1 MSVNDN
7 TKAVDVLFKEYN
19 NLWNEKLLH
28 KQSIRKFQ
36 NYITYL
42 LSMGSIALA
51 FKGVSMTDIFKES
64 GGNSL
69 QLVNNVAGAIY
80 ILFIPFTPVVC
91 IIITF
96 IINDMFQ
103 IYVMGTQIGYIERR
117 INALLGSNPLLSWE
131 HRICPVVFG
140 GAGDR
145 RDRKYINLIRLSN
158 SLVYFPLVV
167 FVSVLTSYYASQFLW
182 WSISPTIALLYV
194 FVIVIF
200 IGVIANNFRIMAK
213 YTKSG
218 SDLSTTIGNLGG
230 YQQTSNQTG
239 VNRGGVI

>member
-1 MSVNDN
+1 MSINDN

-19 NLWNEKLLH
+19 NLWYEKLLH

-64 GGNSL
+64 GVNSL
-69 QLVNNVAGAIY
+69 QFVNNVAGAIY
-80 ILFIPFTPVVC
+80 ILFVPFTPVVC

-117 INALLGSNPLLSWE
+117 INALLGNNPLLSWE

-145 RDRKYINLIRLSN
+145 RNGKYINLIRLSN
-158 SLVYFPLVV
+158 SLVYFPMVV
-167 FVSVLTSYYASQFLW
+167 FVSVLTSYYAAQFLW
-182 WSISPTIALLYV
+182 CSISPTIALLYV
-194 FVIVIF
+194 FVIVMF
-200 IGVIANNFRIMAK
+200 VGVIANNFRIMAK

-218 SDLSTTIGNLGG
+218 SDLSTTIGNLSG
-230 YQQTSNQTG
+230 YQQTNNPAG
-239 VNRGGVI
+239 VNRVGVI

>member
-1 MSVNDN
+1 MAIDDN
-7 TKAVDVLFKEYN
+7 TAAVDALVKEYN

-42 LSMGSIALA
+42 FSMGSIALS
-51 FKGVSMTDIFKES
+51 FKGVSAVDIFKEL
-64 GGNSL
+64 GGNN
-69 QLVNNVAGAIY
+69 QQFINNVAEAIY
-80 ILFIPFTPVVC
+80 ILFVPFTPVVC

-117 INALLGSNPLLSWE
+117 INALLGSNPILSWE

-145 RDRKYINLIRLSN
+145 REKKYINLIRLSN
-158 SLVYFPLVV
+158 SLVYFPLVI
-167 FVSVLTSYYASQFLW
+167 FVSFLTSYYAAQFLW
-182 WSISPTIALLYV
+182 WRISPTIGLLYV
-194 FVIVIF
+194 FVIVMF

-213 YTKSG
+213 YTKPD
-218 SDLSTTIGNLGG
+218 SDLSATIGNLSG
-230 YQQTSNQTG
+230 YQQTNDRAN
-239 VNRGGVI
+239 VNRAG